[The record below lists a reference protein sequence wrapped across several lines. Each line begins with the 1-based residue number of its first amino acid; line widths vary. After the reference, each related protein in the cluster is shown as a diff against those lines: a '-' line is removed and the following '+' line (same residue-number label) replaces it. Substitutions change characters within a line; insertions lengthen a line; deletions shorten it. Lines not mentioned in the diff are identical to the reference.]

1 VSKVKNQLTI
11 ESTNAC
17 LPTGKAI
24 VYNSRMNKKD
34 PNQSLISRL
43 TDLNDKGF
51 SKTEMA
57 KVANVSKQA
66 VTGWFRTG
74 KISKESALAIAD
86 AAGVSVPW
94 LLGEDVGEKDGLKPD
109 EQRLLEL
116 YRQLPEEEQQ
126 NMLRIFAIR
135 LKELDELY
143 EKYMSR
149 RIKGDKP
156 ESNTN

>member
-1 VSKVKNQLTI
+1 MKEKTHQINHPQVQRLNEILELKNLTKSDMARICGVSAQSVNNWFVRGTI
-11 ESTNAC
+11 
-17 LPTGKAI
+17 GKSSAI
-24 VYNSRMNKKD
+24 K
-34 PNQSLISRL
+34 L
-43 TDLNDKGF
+43 
-51 SKTEMA
+51 
-57 KVANVSKQA
+57 
-66 VTGWFRTG
+66 
-74 KISKESALAIAD
+74 AD
-86 AAGVSVPW
+86 ALGVSLEW
-94 LLGEDVGEKDGLKPD
+94 ILGQEVGEKDGLKPD

-116 YRQLPEEEQQ
+116 YRQLPVEEQQ

>member
-1 VSKVKNQLTI
+1 MKEKTHQINHPQVQRLNEILELKNLTKSDMARICGVSAQSVNNWFVRGTI
-11 ESTNAC
+11 
-17 LPTGKAI
+17 GKSSAI
-24 VYNSRMNKKD
+24 K
-34 PNQSLISRL
+34 L
-43 TDLNDKGF
+43 
-51 SKTEMA
+51 
-57 KVANVSKQA
+57 
-66 VTGWFRTG
+66 
-74 KISKESALAIAD
+74 AD
-86 AAGVSVPW
+86 A
-94 LLGEDVGEKDGLKPD
+94 LGDSLEWILGQEVGEKDGLKPD

-116 YRQLPEEEQQ
+116 YRQLPVEEQQ

>member
-1 VSKVKNQLTI
+1 MKDKTHQINHPQVQRLNEILELKNLTKSDMARICGVSAQSVNNWFVRGTI
-11 ESTNAC
+11 
-17 LPTGKAI
+17 GKSSAI
-24 VYNSRMNKKD
+24 K
-34 PNQSLISRL
+34 L
-43 TDLNDKGF
+43 
-51 SKTEMA
+51 
-57 KVANVSKQA
+57 
-66 VTGWFRTG
+66 
-74 KISKESALAIAD
+74 AD
-86 AAGVSVPW
+86 ALGVSLEW
-94 LLGEDVGEKDGLKPD
+94 ILGQEVGEKDGLKPD

-116 YRQLPEEEQQ
+116 YRQLPVEEQQ